1 MKNVLRGIIEL
12 TDPFIWPLL
21 VIALGADLL
30 IVDAGRTISIGLGGD
45 WIHTQ
50 KSLAPFARNVTLL
63 IVALAVLV
71 KVPQLLFGAAH
82 GRLTTKRLLVFFSLC
97 AVGVAVLHATDQAR
111 HWLLAQDII
120 WILAAAV
127 TSWAV
132 LRSHGRPLTRAVTII
147 FLLSLTLP
155 RIWRSLMQLNWS
167 ASSLNTLQE
176 LSDVAP
182 ILVGA
187 AIAFTSPLRRNAAT
201 ITAGVIGAGF
211 VWALLKHGFATR
223 KVLEPSTGL
232 LLAGLP
238 PSVTAIIIGLMAFA
252 FGRLLLESLRAD
264 ALTHWR
270 LGLILCVFA
279 KITPDRPEQLI
290 GSFLAFIPLSMWAS
304 QSKMAQRL

>member
-1 MKNVLRGIIEL
+1 MKNALRGIIEL
-12 TDPFIWPLL
+12 TDPFVWPLL

-45 WIHTQ
+45 WVHTQ
-50 KSLAPFARNVTLL
+50 KSLAPFARNVSLL

-71 KVPQLLFGAAH
+71 KVPQLLFGTAR
-82 GRLTTKRLLVFFSLC
+82 GLTAKRLLVFFSLC
-97 AVGVAVLHATDQAR
+97 AVGAAVLHATDQAR
-111 HWLLAQDII
+111 HWLLAQDVI
-120 WILAAAV
+120 WILAAMV
-127 TSWAV
+127 TSWAI
-132 LRSHGRPLTRAVTII
+132 LRSDGRPLTRAVTIG
-147 FLLSLTLP
+147 FLFSLMLP

-187 AIAFTSPLRRNAAT
+187 AIAFISPLRRNATT
-201 ITAGVIGAGF
+201 ITAGVIGAAF
-211 VWALLKHGFATR
+211 VWALLQHGFATR

-232 LLAGLP
+232 LLAALP
-238 PSVTAIIIGLMAFA
+238 PSVTAITIGLMAFA

-264 ALTHWR
+264 ALTPWR

-290 GSFLAFIPLSMWAS
+290 GSFLAFIPLTMWAS
-304 QSKMAQRL
+304 SQAKIPQRL